1 MTSSDASPDG
11 PVVVGIDGSDG
22 ALYAARWA
30 GAVAERFG
38 APLRIVHALPSVGRN
53 LTQTAAAFT
62 AAMMS
67 YQRDMA
73 EAFLKAADD
82 AVRADRP
89 ELSVSTVSFNEPAD
103 QVLIEASRDA
113 RLVVLGGKTVTPAAA
128 LLLGSTALAVATR
141 AACPV
146 VAFRGDRATPGDGPV
161 VVGVDDSPAAQSALA
176 TAFDFADRFGLAVNA
191 VRSLSLAA
199 PVETGVTIPLLIDW
213 DGVESAELAALTETV
228 DIHHRRHPAVDAKC
242 FIEPDS
248 PGKALLKH
256 VEDSGIV
263 VVGSRGRNAL
273 AGVLLGSTSL
283 NLLHHSPV
291 PVIICRSAT
300 QGDSHE

>member
-1 MTSSDASPDG
+1 MTSSDA
-11 PVVVGIDGSDG
+11 PVVVGINGSDA
-22 ALYAARWA
+22 ALDAARWA
-30 GAVAERFG
+30 GAVAARLG
-38 APLRIVHALPSVGRN
+38 APLRIVHALPSIGRN
-53 LTQTAAAFT
+53 LTQTAAALT

-73 EAFLKAADD
+73 EAFLKAADE
-82 AVRADRP
+82 AVRADHP

-103 QVLIEASRDA
+103 QVLIEASREA
-113 RLVVLGGKTVTPAAA
+113 RLVVLGSKTVTPAAA
-128 LLLGSTALAVATR
+128 LLIGSTALAVATR

-146 VAFRGDRATPGDGPV
+146 VAFRGDRVAPADGPV
-161 VVGVDDSPAAQSALA
+161 VVGVDDSPAAQAALS
-176 TAFDFADRFGLAVNA
+176 TAFEFAERFGLALTA

-199 PVETGVTIPLLIDW
+199 PAETGVTIPLLIDW

-228 DIHHRRHPAVDAKC
+228 DVHYKRHPAVVAKC

-248 PGKALLKH
+248 PAKALLKH
-256 VEDSGIV
+256 VADSGLV

-291 PVIICRSAT
+291 PVMICRA

>member
-1 MTSSDASPDG
+1 M
-11 PVVVGIDGSDG
+11 VGIDGSDG
-22 ALYAARWA
+22 ALDAARWA
-30 GAVAERFG
+30 GAVAQRFG
-38 APLRIVHALPSVGRN
+38 APLRIVHALPSIGRN

-73 EAFLKAADD
+73 EAFLKAADE
-82 AVRADRP
+82 AVRAERP

-103 QVLIEASRDA
+103 QVLIDASADA
-113 RLVVLGGKTVTPAAA
+113 RLVVLGGKKVTPAAA
-128 LLLGSTALAVATR
+128 LLLGSTALSVATR

-146 VAFRGDRATPGDGPV
+146 VAFRGDNVAPGEGSV
-161 VVGVDDSPAAQSALA
+161 VVGVDDSPAAQAALELG
-176 TAFDFADRFGLAVNA
+176 FEFADRFGLGVNA

-199 PVETGVTIPLLIDW
+199 PAETGVTIPLLIDW
-213 DGVESAELAALTETV
+213 DGVESAELADLTETV
-228 DIHHRRHPAVDAKC
+228 DVHNKRHPDVDAKC

-256 VEDSGIV
+256 VTEAGLV

-291 PVIICRSAT
+291 PVMICRAARE
-300 QGDSHE
+300 GDSHE

>member
-1 MTSSDASPDG
+1 M
-11 PVVVGIDGSDG
+11 
-22 ALYAARWA
+22 
-30 GAVAERFG
+30 
-38 APLRIVHALPSVGRN
+38 HALPSIGRN

-73 EAFLKAADD
+73 EAFLKAADE
-82 AVRADRP
+82 AVRAERP

-103 QVLIEASRDA
+103 QVLIDASADA
-113 RLVVLGGKTVTPAAA
+113 RLVVLGGKKVTPAAA
-128 LLLGSTALAVATR
+128 LLLGSTALSVATR

-146 VAFRGDRATPGDGPV
+146 VAFRGDNVAPGEGSV
-161 VVGVDDSPAAQSALA
+161 VVGVDDSPAAQAALELG
-176 TAFDFADRFGLAVNA
+176 FEFADRFGLGVDA

-199 PVETGVTIPLLIDW
+199 PAETGVTIPLLIDW
-213 DGVESAELAALTETV
+213 DGVESAELADLTETV
-228 DIHHRRHPAVDAKC
+228 DVHNKRHPDVDAKC

-256 VEDSGIV
+256 VSDAGLV

-291 PVIICRSAT
+291 PVMICRAARE
-300 QGDSHE
+300 GDSHE

>member
-1 MTSSDASPDG
+1 MTSSDA
-11 PVVVGIDGSDG
+11 PVIVGINGSDG
-22 ALYAARWA
+22 ALDAARWA
-30 GAVAERFG
+30 GAVAARFG
-38 APLRIVHALPSVGRN
+38 APLRIVHALPSIGRN
-53 LTQTAAAFT
+53 LTQTAAALT

-73 EAFLKAADD
+73 EAFLKAADE
-82 AVRADRP
+82 AVRADQP

-103 QVLIEASRDA
+103 QVLIEASREA

-128 LLLGSTALAVATR
+128 LLIGSTALAVATR

-146 VAFRGDRATPGDGPV
+146 VAFRGDRVAPGDGPV
-161 VVGVDDSPAAQSALA
+161 VVGVDDSPAAQAALE
-176 TAFDFADRFGLAVNA
+176 TAFDFAERFGLPLTA

-199 PVETGVTIPLLIDW
+199 PAETGVTIPLLIDW

-228 DIHHRRHPAVDAKC
+228 DTHEKRHPAVTAKC
-242 FIEPDS
+242 YVEPDS

-256 VEDSGIV
+256 VDGSGLV

-291 PVIICRSAT
+291 PVMICRA

>member
-1 MTSSDASPDG
+1 VTSSDA

-22 ALYAARWA
+22 ALNAARWA

-38 APLRIVHALPSVGRN
+38 VPLRIVHALPSLGRN
-53 LTQTAAAFT
+53 LTETAAAVT

-67 YQRDMA
+67 YQLDMA
-73 EAFLKAADD
+73 EAFLKAAAE

-103 QVLIEASRDA
+103 QALIEASADA
-113 RLVVLGGKTVTPAAA
+113 LLVVLGGKTVTPAAA
-128 LLLGSTALAVATR
+128 LLLGSTALSVATR

-146 VAFRGDRATPGDGPV
+146 VAFRGDRVAPGDGPV
-161 VVGVDDSPAAQSALA
+161 VVGVDDSPAAQAALR
-176 TAFDFADRFGLAVNA
+176 TAFEFADRFGLALNA
-191 VRSLSLAA
+191 VRSLSLVA
-199 PVETGVTIPLLIDW
+199 PAETGVTIPLLIDW
-213 DGVESAELAALTETV
+213 DGVESAELADLTKKV
-228 DIHHRRHPAVDAKC
+228 DVHNKRHPAVVAKS
-242 FIEPDS
+242 FVEPDS

-256 VEDSGIV
+256 VADSGLV

-291 PVIICRSAT
+291 PVVICRAQPDADDHS
-300 QGDSHE
+300 G

>member
-1 MTSSDASPDG
+1 M
-11 PVVVGIDGSDG
+11 VGIDGSDG
-22 ALYAARWA
+22 ALDAARWA
-30 GAVAERFG
+30 GAVAQRFG
-38 APLRIVHALPSVGRN
+38 APLRIVHALPSIGRN

-73 EAFLKAADD
+73 EAFLKAADE
-82 AVRADRP
+82 AVRAERP

-103 QVLIEASRDA
+103 QVLIDASADA
-113 RLVVLGGKTVTPAAA
+113 RLVVLGGKKVTPAAA
-128 LLLGSTALAVATR
+128 LLLGSTALSVATR

-146 VAFRGDRATPGDGPV
+146 VAFRGDNVAPGEGSV
-161 VVGVDDSPAAQSALA
+161 VVGVDDSPAAQAALELG
-176 TAFDFADRFGLAVNA
+176 FEFADRFGLGVNA

-199 PVETGVTIPLLIDW
+199 PAETGVTIPLLIDW
-213 DGVESAELAALTETV
+213 DGVESAELADLTETV
-228 DIHHRRHPAVDAKC
+228 DVHNKRHPDVDAKC

-256 VEDSGIV
+256 VTDAGLV

-291 PVIICRSAT
+291 PVMICRAARE
-300 QGDSHE
+300 GDSHE

>member
-1 MTSSDASPDG
+1 MTSSDA
-11 PVVVGIDGSDG
+11 PVVVGINGSDG
-22 ALYAARWA
+22 ALNAARWA
-30 GAVAERFG
+30 GAVASQLG
-38 APLRIVHALPSVGRN
+38 APLRIVHALPSIGRN
-53 LTQTAAAFT
+53 LTQTAAALT

-73 EAFLKAADD
+73 EAFLKAADE
-82 AVRADRP
+82 AVRADNP

-103 QVLIEASRDA
+103 EVLIEASRGA

-128 LLLGSTALAVATR
+128 LLIGSTALAVATR

-146 VAFRGDRATPGDGPV
+146 VAFRGDRVAPGDGPV
-161 VVGVDDSPAAQSALA
+161 VVGVDDSPAAQAALS
-176 TAFDFADRFGLAVNA
+176 TAFEFADRFKLALTA

-199 PVETGVTIPLLIDW
+199 PAETGVTIPLLIDW

-228 DIHHRRHPAVDAKC
+228 DVHNKRHPAVTAKC
-242 FIEPDS
+242 FVEPAS

-256 VEDSGIV
+256 VEDSGLV

-273 AGVLLGSTSL
+273 AGVFLGSTSL

-291 PVIICRSAT
+291 PVMICRA

>member
-1 MTSSDASPDG
+1 MTSSYA

-22 ALYAARWA
+22 ALDAARWA
-30 GAVAERFG
+30 GAVAARFG
-38 APLRIVHALPSVGRN
+38 APLRIVHALPAVGRN

-73 EAFLKAADD
+73 EAFLKAADE
-82 AVRADRP
+82 AVRAENP

-103 QVLIEASRDA
+103 QVLIDAGADA
-113 RLVVLGGKTVTPAAA
+113 RLVVLGGKKVSPAAA
-128 LLLGSTALAVATR
+128 LLLGSTALSVATR

-146 VAFRGDRATPGDGPV
+146 VAFRGDKVAPGDGSV
-161 VVGVDDSPAAQSALA
+161 VVGVDDSPAAQAALESA
-176 TAFDFADRFGLAVNA
+176 FEFADQFGLAVNA

-199 PVETGVTIPLLIDW
+199 PAETGVTIPLLIDW
-213 DGVESAELAALTETV
+213 DGVESAELADLTETV
-228 DIHHRRHPAVDAKC
+228 DVHHKRHPGVDAKC
-242 FIEPDS
+242 FVEPDS

-256 VEDSGIV
+256 VAESGLV

-273 AGVLLGSTSL
+273 TGVLLGSTSL

-291 PVIICRSAT
+291 PVMICRAARE
-300 QGDSHE
+300 GDSHE

>member
-1 MTSSDASPDG
+1 MTSSDA
-11 PVVVGIDGSDG
+11 PVVVGINGSDG
-22 ALYAARWA
+22 ALNAARWA
-30 GAVAERFG
+30 GTVAARLG
-38 APLRIVHALPSVGRN
+38 APLRIVHALPSIGRN
-53 LTQTAAAFT
+53 LTQTAAALT

-73 EAFLKAADD
+73 EAFLKAADE
-82 AVRADRP
+82 AVRADHP

-103 QVLIEASRDA
+103 QVLIEASREA

-128 LLLGSTALAVATR
+128 LLIGSTALAVATR

-146 VAFRGDRATPGDGPV
+146 VAFRGDRVAPGDGPV
-161 VVGVDDSPAAQSALA
+161 FVGVDDSPAAQAALS
-176 TAFDFADRFGLAVNA
+176 TAFEFAERFGLALTA

-199 PVETGVTIPLLIDW
+199 PAETGVTIPLLIDW

-228 DIHHRRHPAVDAKC
+228 DVHNKRHPDVAAKC
-242 FIEPDS
+242 FVEPDS

-256 VEDSGIV
+256 VEDSGLV

-273 AGVLLGSTSL
+273 AGVFLGSTSL

-291 PVIICRSAT
+291 PVMICRA

>member
-1 MTSSDASPDG
+1 MTSSDA
-11 PVVVGIDGSDG
+11 PVVVGINGSDG
-22 ALYAARWA
+22 ALDAARWA
-30 GAVAERFG
+30 GAVAARFG
-38 APLRIVHALPSVGRN
+38 APLRIVHALPSIGRN
-53 LTQTAAAFT
+53 LTQTAAALT

-73 EAFLKAADD
+73 EAFLKAADE
-82 AVRADRP
+82 AVRADQP

-103 QVLIEASRDA
+103 QVLIEASREA

-128 LLLGSTALAVATR
+128 LLIGSTALAVATR

-146 VAFRGDRATPGDGPV
+146 VAFRGDRVAPGDGPV
-161 VVGVDDSPAAQSALA
+161 VVGVDDSPAAQAALE
-176 TAFDFADRFGLAVNA
+176 TAFDFAERFGLPLTA

-199 PVETGVTIPLLIDW
+199 PAETGVTIPLLIDW

-228 DIHHRRHPAVDAKC
+228 DAHEKRHPAVTAKC
-242 FIEPDS
+242 YVEPDS

-256 VEDSGIV
+256 VDDSGLV

-291 PVIICRSAT
+291 PVMICRA

>member
-1 MTSSDASPDG
+1 MTPSNA

-22 ALYAARWA
+22 ALDAARWA
-30 GAVAERFG
+30 GAVAQRFG
-38 APLRIVHALPSVGRN
+38 APLRIVHALPSIGRN

-73 EAFLKAADD
+73 EAFLKAADE
-82 AVRADRP
+82 AVRAERP

-103 QVLIEASRDA
+103 QVLIDASADA
-113 RLVVLGGKTVTPAAA
+113 RLVVLGGKKVTPAAA
-128 LLLGSTALAVATR
+128 LLLGSTALSVATR

-146 VAFRGDRATPGDGPV
+146 VAFRGDNVAPGEGSV
-161 VVGVDDSPAAQSALA
+161 VVGVDDSPAAQAALELG
-176 TAFDFADRFGLAVNA
+176 FEFADRFGLGVDA

-199 PVETGVTIPLLIDW
+199 PAETGVTIPLLIDW
-213 DGVESAELAALTETV
+213 DGVESAELADLTETV
-228 DIHHRRHPAVDAKC
+228 DVHNKRHPDVDAKC

-256 VEDSGIV
+256 VTDAGLV

-291 PVIICRSAT
+291 PVMICRAARE
-300 QGDSHE
+300 GDSHE

>member
-1 MTSSDASPDG
+1 MTSSDA
-11 PVVVGIDGSDG
+11 PVVVGINGSDG
-22 ALYAARWA
+22 ALDAARWA
-30 GAVAERFG
+30 GAVAARFG
-38 APLRIVHALPSVGRN
+38 APLRIVHALPSIGRN
-53 LTQTAAAFT
+53 LTQTAAALT

-73 EAFLKAADD
+73 EAFLKAADE
-82 AVRADRP
+82 AVRADQP

-103 QVLIEASRDA
+103 QVLIETSREA

-128 LLLGSTALAVATR
+128 LLIGSTALAVATR

-146 VAFRGDRATPGDGPV
+146 VAFRGDRVAPGDGPV
-161 VVGVDDSPAAQSALA
+161 VVGVDDSPAAQAALE
-176 TAFDFADRFGLAVNA
+176 TAFDFAERFGLPLTA

-199 PVETGVTIPLLIDW
+199 PAETGVTIPLLIDW

-228 DIHHRRHPAVDAKC
+228 DGHEKRHPAVTAKC
-242 FIEPDS
+242 YVEPDS

-256 VEDSGIV
+256 VDDSGLV

-291 PVIICRSAT
+291 PVMICRA

>member
-1 MTSSDASPDG
+1 MTSSDA

-22 ALYAARWA
+22 ALNAARWA
-30 GAVAERFG
+30 GAVAARFG
-38 APLRIVHALPSVGRN
+38 VPLRVLHALPSIGRN
-53 LTQTAAAFT
+53 LTQTAAALT

-73 EAFLKAADD
+73 EAFLKAVDE
-82 AVRADRP
+82 AVRADHP
-89 ELSVSTVSFNEPAD
+89 DLSVSTVSFNEPAD
-103 QVLIEASRDA
+103 QVLIEASAEA

-146 VAFRGDRATPGDGPV
+146 VAFRGDKVAPGDGRV
-161 VVGVDDSPAAQSALA
+161 VVGVDDSPAAQAALER
-176 TAFDFADRFGLAVNA
+176 AFEFADRFELSLNA

-199 PVETGVTIPLLIDW
+199 PAETGVTIPLLIDW

-228 DIHHRRHPAVDAKC
+228 DSHNKRHPTVTAKC

-248 PGKALLKH
+248 PGQAVLKH
-256 VEDSGIV
+256 IDDAGLV

-291 PVIICRSAT
+291 PVMICRAQS
-300 QGDSHE
+300 QGDSNE

>member
-1 MTSSDASPDG
+1 M
-11 PVVVGIDGSDG
+11 VGIDGSDG
-22 ALYAARWA
+22 ALDAARWA
-30 GAVAERFG
+30 GAVAQRFG
-38 APLRIVHALPSVGRN
+38 APLRIVHALPSIGRN

-73 EAFLKAADD
+73 EAFLKAADE
-82 AVRADRP
+82 AVRAERP

-103 QVLIEASRDA
+103 QVLIDASADA
-113 RLVVLGGKTVTPAAA
+113 RLVVLGGKKVTPAAA
-128 LLLGSTALAVATR
+128 LLLGSTALSVATR

-146 VAFRGDRATPGDGPV
+146 VAFRGDNVAPGEGSV
-161 VVGVDDSPAAQSALA
+161 VVGVDDSPAAQAALELG
-176 TAFDFADRFGLAVNA
+176 FEFADRFGLGVDA

-199 PVETGVTIPLLIDW
+199 PAETGVTIPLLIDW
-213 DGVESAELAALTETV
+213 DGVESAELADLTETV
-228 DIHHRRHPAVDAKC
+228 DVHNKRHPDVDAKC

-256 VEDSGIV
+256 VSDAGLV

-291 PVIICRSAT
+291 PVMICRAARE
-300 QGDSHE
+300 GDSHE

>member
-1 MTSSDASPDG
+1 
-11 PVVVGIDGSDG
+11 VVGIDGSDG
-22 ALYAARWA
+22 ALDAARWA
-30 GAVAERFG
+30 GAVAQRFG
-38 APLRIVHALPSVGRN
+38 APLRIVHALPSIGRN

-73 EAFLKAADD
+73 EAFLKAADE
-82 AVRADRP
+82 AVRAERP

-103 QVLIEASRDA
+103 QVLIDASADA
-113 RLVVLGGKTVTPAAA
+113 RLVVLGGKKVTPAAA
-128 LLLGSTALAVATR
+128 LLLGSTALSVATR

-146 VAFRGDRATPGDGPV
+146 VAFRGDNVAPGEGSV
-161 VVGVDDSPAAQSALA
+161 VVGVDDSPAAQAALELG
-176 TAFDFADRFGLAVNA
+176 FEFADRFGLGVDA

-199 PVETGVTIPLLIDW
+199 PAETGVTIPLLIDW
-213 DGVESAELAALTETV
+213 DGVESAELADLTETV
-228 DIHHRRHPAVDAKC
+228 DVHNKRHPDVDAKC

-256 VEDSGIV
+256 VTDAGLV

-291 PVIICRSAT
+291 PVMICRAARE
-300 QGDSHE
+300 GDSHE

>member
-1 MTSSDASPDG
+1 MTSSDA

-22 ALYAARWA
+22 ALSAARWA
-30 GAVAERFG
+30 GAVAARFG

-73 EAFLKAADD
+73 EAFLKAADE
-82 AVRADRP
+82 AVRADNP

-103 QVLIEASRDA
+103 QVLIDASSDA
-113 RLVVLGGKTVTPAAA
+113 RLVVLGGKKVTPAAA
-128 LLLGSTALAVATR
+128 LLLGSTALSVATR

-146 VAFRGDRATPGDGPV
+146 VAFRGETVAPGDGPV
-161 VVGVDDSPAAQSALA
+161 VVGVDDSPAAQAALESA
-176 TAFDFADRFGLAVNA
+176 FEFADRFGLAVNA

-199 PVETGVTIPLLIDW
+199 PAETGVTIPLLIDW
-213 DGVESAELAALTETV
+213 DGVESAELADLTETV
-228 DIHHRRHPAVDAKC
+228 DVHNKRHPGVDAKS

-256 VEDSGIV
+256 VADSGLV

-291 PVIICRSAT
+291 PVMICRAAP
-300 QGDSHE
+300 QGDSDE

>member
-1 MTSSDASPDG
+1 M
-11 PVVVGIDGSDG
+11 VGIDGSDG
-22 ALYAARWA
+22 ALDAARWA
-30 GAVAERFG
+30 GAVAQRFG
-38 APLRIVHALPSVGRN
+38 APLRIVHALPSIGRN

-73 EAFLKAADD
+73 EAFLKAADE
-82 AVRADRP
+82 AVRAERP

-103 QVLIEASRDA
+103 QVLIDASADA
-113 RLVVLGGKTVTPAAA
+113 RLVVLGGKKVTPAAA
-128 LLLGSTALAVATR
+128 LLLGSTALSVATR

-146 VAFRGDRATPGDGPV
+146 VAFRGDNVAPGEGSV
-161 VVGVDDSPAAQSALA
+161 VVGVDDSPAAQAALELG
-176 TAFDFADRFGLAVNA
+176 FEFADRFGLGVDA

-199 PVETGVTIPLLIDW
+199 PAETGVTIPLLIDW
-213 DGVESAELAALTETV
+213 DGVESAELADLTETV
-228 DIHHRRHPAVDAKC
+228 DVHNKRHPDVDAKC

-256 VEDSGIV
+256 VTDAGLV

-291 PVIICRSAT
+291 PVMICRAARE
-300 QGDSHE
+300 GDSHE